1 MPVDAKTKYKAKKT
15 KIVFFD
21 IDDTLR
27 VKKTGY
33 IPESVKAVFKGLKEK
48 EFDRN
53 CQDVA
58 TSSVVTGHSRPRA
71 RLFCNHQWNLCD

>member
-33 IPESVKAVFKGLKEK
+33 IPESIKAVFKGLKEK
-48 EFDRN
+48 GIFDGGLP
-53 CQDVA
+53 QDVA
-58 TSSVVTGHSRPRA
+58 TMVSLRT
-71 RLFCNHQWNLCD
+71 FET

>member
-27 VKKTGY
+27 VKRQATFLNLLRLF
-33 IPESVKAVFKGLKEK
+33 SKGLKKK
-48 EFDRN
+48 EF
-53 CQDVA
+53 
-58 TSSVVTGHSRPRA
+58 
-71 RLFCNHQWNLCD
+71 

>member
-1 MPVDAKTKYKAKKT
+1 MPVDAKTKYKAKKI

-33 IPESVKAVFKGLKEK
+33 IPEFPQLHH
-48 EFDRN
+48 
-53 CQDVA
+53 
-58 TSSVVTGHSRPRA
+58 SSHV
-71 RLFCNHQWNLCD
+71 L

>member
-27 VKKTGY
+27 VKRQATFLNLLRLF
-33 IPESVKAVFKGLKEK
+33 SKGLKK
-48 EFDRN
+48 RN
-53 CQDVA
+53 LTGLPQDVA
-58 TSSVVTGHSRPRA
+58 TMVSLRT
-71 RLFCNHQWNLCD
+71 FET

>member
-1 MPVDAKTKYKAKKT
+1 MPVDAKTKYKAKKI

-33 IPESVKAVFKGLKEK
+33 IQSLL
-48 EFDRN
+48 
-53 CQDVA
+53 
-58 TSSVVTGHSRPRA
+58 
-71 RLFCNHQWNLCD
+71 RLFSKDLKKRNLDRDRYRTWLLWCS

>member
-1 MPVDAKTKYKAKKT
+1 MPVDAKTKYKAKKI

-33 IPESVKAVFKGLKEK
+33 IQSLL
-48 EFDRN
+48 
-53 CQDVA
+53 
-58 TSSVVTGHSRPRA
+58 
-71 RLFCNHQWNLCD
+71 RLFSKDLKKKES